1 MHLHL
6 FALVFCP
13 PTSISLAA
21 ILASRGTSLQAH
33 FSQPANR
40 ASEPRCAWLSIVT
53 GRSSKPRSRMNSWVS
68 MPLFACAHCYH
79 RAALS
84 LLMSLC
90 VMMRRFDVAFTRRS
104 GLHRCIRYGKRALFH
119 GTVVSSSSTLGLFYL
134 PCHSVC
140 SRERRYSGIPRTCR
154 LSRPHS
160 IAVAEVCCCPM
171 LTRSAV

>member
-21 ILASRGTSLQAH
+21 ILASRGTSLRAH
-33 FSQPANR
+33 CSQLASR
-40 ASEPRCAWLSIVT
+40 ASEPRCGWLSIVT
-53 GRSSKPRSRMNSWVS
+53 GRLSKLRLRMSSLVRMPSLCC
-68 MPLFACAHCYH
+68 LFAYAHS
-79 RAALS
+79 ALY
-84 LLMSLC
+84 LLMLPC
-90 VMMRRFDVAFTRRS
+90 VMTCRFDFAFTRRS
-104 GLHRCIRYGKRALFH
+104 GLHRCIRYGKRVLFH